1 MGGQSAIQRRID
13 NSGGV
18 MHSLVSLERL
28 LDNIKRVSGLGLY
41 PPQSFRLDVFLKERF
56 DASTQFGADRSE

>member
-1 MGGQSAIQRRID
+1 
-13 NSGGV
+13 

-28 LDNIKRVSGLGLY
+28 LDNTKRVSGLGLY

-56 DASTQFGADRSE
+56 DASTQLRADRSE